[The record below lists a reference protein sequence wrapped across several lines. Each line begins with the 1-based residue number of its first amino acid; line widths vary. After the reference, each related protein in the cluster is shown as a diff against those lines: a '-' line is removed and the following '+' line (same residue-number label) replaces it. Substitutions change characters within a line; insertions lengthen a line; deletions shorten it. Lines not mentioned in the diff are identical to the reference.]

1 MLINQF
7 NESIILSHKQLITFL
22 IKHDLNHL
30 FDLWIDFLMLS
41 YNDLLLLPKLNLLLL
56 FINQIES
63 GNGSNIDNLI
73 KLSQQLEYK
82 ENGNLIHKTVN
93 FLKKRI
99 L

>member
-1 MLINQF
+1 
-7 NESIILSHKQLITFL
+7 
-22 IKHDLNHL
+22 
-30 FDLWIDFLMLS
+30 MLS

-63 GNGSNIDNLI
+63 GNGSNTDNLI

-82 ENGNLIHKTVN
+82 ENDNLIHKTVN